1 MPLRFA
7 FLDAT
12 ISKVFLQSR
21 GTQMLKK
28 ILLGSTLTLAT
39 GGLVMGTSA
48 YSYLKTGIH
57 SLQDSLK
64 DQIPIEVEIKR
75 ARELIGDL
83 KPEIA
88 SNLKMIAREEVEL
101 IKLQREVAAK
111 QASVTKS
118 KDSILKLKE
127 DLQSGV
133 RFVTYQGKK
142 YSIDQVRQDLSD
154 RFKHHQTL
162 EATSEKLLKILDA
175 RERNLVAAR
184 RKLDEMLSAKR
195 ELEVQVENLQA
206 RLTMVQVAQ
215 TGSKFAFD
223 ESALGQVRQSLDEI
237 ATRID
242 VAEKLANGLE
252 QIGSVPVEPTANS
265 EDLIE
270 KISDYFQQD
279 TSGTSASAELD
290 HLAEIPR

>member
-1 MPLRFA
+1 
-7 FLDAT
+7 
-12 ISKVFLQSR
+12 
-21 GTQMLKK
+21 
-28 ILLGSTLTLAT
+28 
-39 GGLVMGTSA
+39 MGTSA
-48 YSYLKTGIH
+48 YSNLKTGFH

-101 IKLQREVAAK
+101 NKLQREVAAK

-133 RFVTYQGKK
+133 RYVTYQGKK

-162 EATSEKLLKILDA
+162 EATSEKLVKILDA

>member
-1 MPLRFA
+1 
-7 FLDAT
+7 
-12 ISKVFLQSR
+12 
-21 GTQMLKK
+21 
-28 ILLGSTLTLAT
+28 
-39 GGLVMGTSA
+39 
-48 YSYLKTGIH
+48 
-57 SLQDSLK
+57 LQDSLK